1 MIDWPSCN
9 ESLVRSGQ
17 VLLDYDVLD
26 GWDNELSQ
34 MNQSEVGEPYAYPD
48 SFIQLLGYMRAYF
61 HLPYR
66 QTQGVVV
73 AHSSTK
79 VPCIPDYITISRAC
93 KQTRYQN
100 QREIRNRYCHC
111 FSQHWH

>member
-34 MNQSEVGEPYAYPD
+34 MNQSEVGEPYA
-48 SFIQLLGYMRAYF
+48 
-61 HLPYR
+61 
-66 QTQGVVV
+66 
-73 AHSSTK
+73 
-79 VPCIPDYITISRAC
+79 
-93 KQTRYQN
+93 
-100 QREIRNRYCHC
+100 
-111 FSQHWH
+111 